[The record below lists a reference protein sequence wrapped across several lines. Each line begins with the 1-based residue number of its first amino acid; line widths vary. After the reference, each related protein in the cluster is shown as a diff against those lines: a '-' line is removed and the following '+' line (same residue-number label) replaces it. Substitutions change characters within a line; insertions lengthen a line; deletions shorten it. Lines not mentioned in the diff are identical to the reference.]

1 MRNGGEKAVWMWKFI
16 GEGKGEGG
24 DDTKNHGRN
33 IELWHGQFES
43 IAMCVCEYI
52 QTEECPCKGLCN
64 VIEMGHRSV
73 AEALSVEIYALSARA
88 LVYRPFIAE

>member
-1 MRNGGEKAVWMWKFI
+1 MIRRITGETSSCDM
-16 GEGKGEGG
+16 
-24 DDTKNHGRN
+24 DSLNP
-33 IELWHGQFES
+33 LL
-43 IAMCVCEYI
+43 CVCEYI

-88 LVYRPFIAE
+88 LVNRSFIAE